1 MMKKLEIGYKATF
14 EVRKEIYVLPINQN
28 LKVLYLSDLHLNR
41 FSPDLVHQLCL
52 EIKNLSPDIILL
64 GGDYVDTQKGLVPF
78 EILLNA
84 LSFHKHIFA
93 IAGNHDQWFG
103 LEKLH
108 PLFLKN
114 NIVWLEQ
121 QSIVLEIKGLKV
133 RIDGNLPLLAP
144 NSVDVS
150 ILCLHK
156 PIDLSK
162 YGNNYHLALAGHLHG
177 CQFVFWRNIKG
188 LFPGRI
194 FYRWNILKTRIGT
207 CLYLISKGLGDT
219 LPIRYNC
226 PKDFIFVMFTPNQ
239 N

>member
-1 MMKKLEIGYKATF
+1 MMKKLEIGYNATF
-14 EVRKEIYVLPINQN
+14 EVRKEKYVLPINQDI
-28 LKVLYLSDLHLNR
+28 KVLYLSDLHLNR
-41 FSPDLVHQLCL
+41 YSTDLVHQLCL
-52 EIKNLSPDIILL
+52 EIKKLNPNIILL
-64 GGDYVDTQKGLVPF
+64 GGDYVDTQKGLRHF

-84 LSFHKHIFA
+84 LSSHKHIFA

-114 NIVWLEQ
+114 KIVWLEQ
-121 QSIVLEIKGLKV
+121 QSVALEIKGITV
-133 RIDGNLPLLAP
+133 RIDGNLPHLSP
-144 NSVDVS
+144 NPVDVS

-162 YGNNYHLALAGHLHG
+162 YGYNYHLALAGHLHG
-177 CQFVFWRNIKG
+177 CQFVFWQNRKG
-188 LFPGRI
+188 LFPGRF
-194 FYRWNILKTRIGT
+194 FYKWNRLKARIGT

-226 PKDFIFVMFTPNQ
+226 QKDFIFVTFTPNRD
-239 N
+239 

>member
-1 MMKKLEIGYKATF
+1 MKLELGYNATF
-14 EVRKEIYVLPINQN
+14 EIRKERYALPIHQD
-28 LKVLYLSDLHLNR
+28 LKVLYLSDLHLNG
-41 FSPDLVHQLCL
+41 FGASLVSMLCV
-52 EIKNLSPDIILL
+52 EIDNLNPDIILL
-64 GGDYVDTQKGLVPF
+64 GGDYVDTKKGMVHF
-78 EILLNA
+78 ELLLNT
-84 LSFHKHIFA
+84 LSAHKHVLA

-121 QSIVLEIKGLKV
+121 QSIVLEVKGLKV
-133 RIDGNLPLLAP
+133 RIDGNQPLHKTSFA
-144 NSVDVS
+144 DVS

-156 PIDLSK
+156 PIDMSE

-177 CQFVFWRNIKG
+177 CQFVFWQNIKG
-188 LFPGRI
+188 LFPGRF
-194 FYRWNILKTRIGT
+194 FYKWNMLKTQLGN

-226 PKDFIFVMFTPNQ
+226 PKDIIFVTFTPNRD
-239 N
+239 